1 MSFYTSQTEAE
12 FNGGIV
18 LKGDRNGEEYN
29 ITDDKAVLDFFR
41 DNSGKTPAEFTHA
54 YLSNTKFFGGED
66 LTKVLDLEEVITGYN
81 TDIRERGMRAVV
93 NDLALDD
100 EKLA

>member
-18 LKGDRNGEEYN
+18 LKGNRNGEEYN

-41 DNSGKTPAEFTHA
+41 DNSGI
-54 YLSNTKFFGGED
+54 LSSLVARIFLRF
-66 LTKVLDLEEVITGYN
+66 LTLKKLLLSTSQISEKEV
-81 TDIRERGMRAVV
+81 
-93 NDLALDD
+93 
-100 EKLA
+100 

>member
-18 LKGDRNGEEYN
+18 LKGNRNGEEYN

-41 DNSGKTPAEFTHA
+41 DNSGKSPKLNSHM
-54 YLSNTKFFGGED
+54 
-66 LTKVLDLEEVITGYN
+66 LT
-81 TDIRERGMRAVV
+81 
-93 NDLALDD
+93 
-100 EKLA
+100 

>member
-41 DNSGKTPAEFTHA
+41 DNSGKSAEEFTHA

-66 LTKVLDLEEVITGYN
+66 LTKVAGLEETITEYIK
-81 TDIRERGMRAVV
+81 DIRERGMRAVV
-93 NDLALDD
+93 NDLALD
-100 EKLA
+100 

>member
-1 MSFYTSQTEAE
+1 MTGVQTCALP
-12 FNGGIV
+12 I
-18 LKGDRNGEEYN
+18 Y
-29 ITDDKAVLDFFR
+29 
-41 DNSGKTPAEFTHA
+41 
-54 YLSNTKFFGGED
+54 TKFFGGED
-66 LTKVLDLEEVITGYN
+66 LTKVLDLEEVITGYI

>member
-1 MSFYTSQTEAE
+1 MCE
-12 FNGGIV
+12 F
-18 LKGDRNGEEYN
+18 
-29 ITDDKAVLDFFR
+29 
-41 DNSGKTPAEFTHA
+41 
-54 YLSNTKFFGGED
+54 SNTKFFGGED
-66 LTKVLDLEEVITGYN
+66 LTKVLDLEEVITGYI

>member
-1 MSFYTSQTEAE
+1 MIRLFLISSEIIQE
-12 FNGGIV
+12 
-18 LKGDRNGEEYN
+18 
-29 ITDDKAVLDFFR
+29 
-41 DNSGKTPAEFTHA
+41 TPAEFTHA

-66 LTKVLDLEEVITGYN
+66 LSKVLNLEEVITEYI

>member
-18 LKGDRNGEEYN
+18 LKGDRNGETD

-41 DNSGKTPAEFTHA
+41 DNSGKTPAEFAHA
-54 YLSNTKFFGGED
+54 QLNNMKFFGGED
-66 LTKVLDLEEVITGYN
+66 LTKVLDLEEVITGYI
-81 TDIRERGMRAVV
+81 TDIREEG
-93 NDLALDD
+93 
-100 EKLA
+100 

>member
-18 LKGDRNGEEYN
+18 LKGNRNGEEYN

-41 DNSGKTPAEFTHA
+41 DNSGSLLRNSHM
-54 YLSNTKFFGGED
+54 
-66 LTKVLDLEEVITGYN
+66 LT
-81 TDIRERGMRAVV
+81 
-93 NDLALDD
+93 
-100 EKLA
+100 

>member
-18 LKGDRNGEEYN
+18 LKGNRNGEEYN

-41 DNSGKTPAEFTHA
+41 DNSGKSAKEFTHA

-66 LTKVLDLEEVITGYN
+66 LEEVITGYI

-93 NDLALDD
+93 NDLAD
-100 EKLA
+100 